1 MRYFRILM
9 LGDEADRERGLVD
22 TRPPGLDGW
31 DFCASQGEPMA
42 EHYPPNG
49 HVVLSERYGLR
60 LTDFI
65 SNTLNYVIASTGMKE
80 VIEAHNNVAVEYLPL
95 SIFNPR
101 KRLQSADYW
110 IVNPIGTVDCVDLDN
125 SVVLRGEET
134 GLITFITE
142 YQFLEDRLRDTQP
155 GILRPK
161 ETPWEVF
168 LDEPTARA
176 LHAIK
181 ASNVQLEIVPCN

>member
-1 MRYFRILM
+1 M
-9 LGDEADRERGLVD
+9 LGDEADRERALVD

-49 HVVLSERYGLR
+49 HVVISERYGLR
-60 LTDFI
+60 LTDFV
-65 SNTLNYVIASTGMKE
+65 SNTLNYVIASRGMKE
-80 VIEAHNNVAVEYLPL
+80 VIEAHSNVAIEYLPL

-110 IVNPIGTVDCVDLDN
+110 IVNPIGTVDCVDLDH

-142 YQFLEDRLRDTQP
+142 YQFLEARLRDTQP
-155 GILRPK
+155 SILRPK

-168 LDEPTARA
+168 LDEPTARG

-181 ASNVQLEIVPCN
+181 ASNVQLEVVPCN